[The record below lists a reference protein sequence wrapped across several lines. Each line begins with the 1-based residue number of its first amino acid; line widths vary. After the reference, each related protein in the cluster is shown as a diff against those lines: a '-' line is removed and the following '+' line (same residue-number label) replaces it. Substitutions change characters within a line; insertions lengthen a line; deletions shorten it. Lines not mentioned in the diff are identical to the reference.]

1 MKIEGQIKLARTIV
15 EQKEFIQWDGTDKH
29 YYEIESYL
37 RKRGLHIFKY
47 TSVSGKELI
56 EYPCAPNQT
65 SLCDKYDFLIIP
77 SLNVAKK
84 YAYLSSI
91 TKNEFEQIYSD
102 WQKIE

>member
-77 SLNVAKK
+77 SLNVNKK
-84 YAYLSSI
+84 YVYLSSI

-102 WQKIE
+102 WQKVE